1 MRAAARSQPNVSE
14 REVELIGSALVA
26 AHYQQHNAARL
37 LGLTYDRFRGL
48 YRKYSKLL
56 RSEAGWEL

>member
-48 YRKYSKLL
+48 YRNTVS
-56 RSEAGWEL
+56 S